1 MTAQLDQVLCKLNK
15 KQTNYLT
22 RSVCISICTKNMTTN
37 TKLVINSAKL
47 VKKLTH
53 STFFAPGTE
62 KTKSLK
68 KLKFSHR

>member
-15 KQTNYLT
+15 KQTNY

-68 KLKFSHR
+68 KLKFSQR

>member
-1 MTAQLDQVLCKLNK
+1 
-15 KQTNYLT
+15 
-22 RSVCISICTKNMTTN
+22 MTTN

-68 KLKFSHR
+68 KIEVFPAVINEQRIE